1 MIRFDHRFNRLN
13 RFFGNRLRALV
24 GTELKPYTSFTW
36 ILNYRSSVAQQSVV
50 SLGGVPPGAHRSLAV
65 TLPTC
70 WVGHWS
76 PRILPCRFSSIF
88 SSQQIRSMVLK
99 KGPRRKPGSLTAD
112 LIELTMKRSSRPFYE
127 CVVSSMWEGLSLSL
141 SLYLS
146 LPSSSSSS
154 PQVARYVCH
163 VPCGQGCQVHM
174 RHCLHD
180 N

>member
-1 MIRFDHRFNRLN
+1 M
-13 RFFGNRLRALV
+13 
-24 GTELKPYTSFTW
+24 S
-36 ILNYRSSVAQQSVV
+36 
-50 SLGGVPPGAHRSLAV
+50 
-65 TLPTC
+65 
-70 WVGHWS
+70 
-76 PRILPCRFSSIF
+76 
-88 SSQQIRSMVLK
+88 
-99 KGPRRKPGSLTAD
+99 KPGSLTAD

-127 CVVSSMWEGLSLSL
+127 RVVSSMWEGLSLSL

-146 LPSSSSSS
+146 LYLSLPSSSFSS